1 MMHSLYAPS
10 PCIIKATKKIRQSHA
25 HLLRLFRSH
34 NSMIQVA
41 PVIVH
46 VRSFSSKNRE
56 GSFTV
61 NMPSPETKSWQ
72 RGAKLVKN
80 TGTTSNKYLEHIR
93 QTHDPALHLK
103 TLEDELKGT
112 MGQALGKQGEKVLNI
127 LNQMHEERRKVN
139 ALLTTCCSNMNLQDS
154 ESNLDVDVDAY
165 HVLVDANANAEEEQ
179 IQIPESA
186 KKHIY
191 HHVQNH
197 NRMRKQSVQARWEL
211 LVHRQAIGFIT
222 QNHKFVNEMFQIPE
236 IMNLPGNTE
245 DWKDYKHSDDAVPKK
260 QQVVVETVTRNF
272 GDQLDWWERIGRW
285 R

>member
-1 MMHSLYAPS
+1 MKYCNTRHRIAEQRTKAITRHATTTLVHQSIHRLKSWDTKQVHVLVFIQGTLYSYSIMMHSLYAPS

-41 PVIVH
+41 PVVVH

-80 TGTTSNKYLEHIR
+80 TDTTSNKYLEHIR

-112 MGQALGKQGEKVLNI
+112 MGPALGKQGEKVLNI

-154 ESNLDVDVDAY
+154 ESNLDVDVDAC
-165 HVLVDANANAEEEQ
+165 
-179 IQIPESA
+179 
-186 KKHIY
+186 
-191 HHVQNH
+191 
-197 NRMRKQSVQARWEL
+197 RC
-211 LVHRQAIGFIT
+211 
-222 QNHKFVNEMFQIPE
+222 
-236 IMNLPGNTE
+236 
-245 DWKDYKHSDDAVPKK
+245 
-260 QQVVVETVTRNF
+260 
-272 GDQLDWWERIGRW
+272 
-285 R
+285 